1 MRGSEK
7 CSFERVRGRRER
19 AARWGIYVPPRR
31 ARAWS
36 HGLGSRL
43 NRLCAVS
50 VACRPS
56 APLRSNVQVLARLS
70 LDNSPSRCGLP
81 VRPLVDAALINTPW
95 QYRHA
100 AHRASRGR
108 PPKGATATLATPHAS
123 GRFRVS
129 RQPAATLAPRWPR
142 PALLGTTRRELRYSA
157 CLLVKVVRQPLAGER
172 DLDVV
177 GAVLLHLLDVAREVD
192 GRHAAGHGERQCTC
206 QR

>member
-100 AHRASRGR
+100 AHRASGGR
-108 PPKGATATLATPHAS
+108 TPQRRDGDACYSARVRALSRVATTRSNSRASLASPRAAWNHTTRAS
-123 GRFRVS
+123 IQRLSTRES
-129 RQPAATLAPRWPR
+129 RTAATCR
-142 PALLGTTRRELRYSA
+142 
-157 CLLVKVVRQPLAGER
+157 
-172 DLDVV
+172 
-177 GAVLLHLLDVAREVD
+177 
-192 GRHAAGHGERQCTC
+192 
-206 QR
+206 